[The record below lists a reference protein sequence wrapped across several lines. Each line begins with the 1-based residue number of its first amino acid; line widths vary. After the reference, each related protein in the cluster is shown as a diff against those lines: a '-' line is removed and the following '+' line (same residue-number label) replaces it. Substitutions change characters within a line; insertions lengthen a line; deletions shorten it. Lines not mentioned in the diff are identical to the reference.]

1 LELYQ
6 IEDREIIGKIKM
18 LYEKWLNEQAQTIFK
33 EKINE
38 FSKITE
44 DSPKDWQIKK
54 LKNRW
59 SSLTKNKKIVL
70 NVNLVKAPQT

>member
-18 LYEKWLNEQAQTIFK
+18 LYEIWLNEQVQTIFK

-44 DSPKDWQIKK
+44 VSPKDWQIKK

-59 SSLTKNKKIVL
+59 GSLTKNKKIVL
-70 NVNLVKAPQT
+70 NVNLVIAP

>member
-1 LELYQ
+1 MELYQ
-6 IEDREIIGKIKM
+6 FEDREIIGKIKM
-18 LYEKWLNEQAQTIFK
+18 LYERWLNEQAQIIFK

-44 DSPKDWQIKK
+44 VSPKDWQIKK

-59 SSLTKNKKIVL
+59 GSLTKNEKIVL
-70 NVNLVKAPQT
+70 DVNLVIAP